1 MSTVDI
7 YIMEDERRRSTESHI
22 STRGEDRGSGSRA
35 VHGKFKYN
43 LKSPYM
49 CVHMELIF
57 YQLCELN

>member
-1 MSTVDI
+1 MSTIDI
-7 YIMEDERRRSTESHI
+7 YIMEEERWRSIETNI
-22 STRGEDRGSGSRA
+22 SMRGEDQGSGLRA

-49 CVHMELIF
+49 YVHMELIF